1 MSTVINFLTSLSL
14 WGSIV
19 NCLAVIAGASV
30 GLVIKRFIGVGAEGG
45 LMSRISDA
53 LMKGMA
59 LCVLLIGV
67 SGAIK
72 TQNVIIVIV
81 SIAIGAVIG
90 ELCDL
95 NRRVENLGERV
106 EKLTKGKFGNITQ
119 GFVAASLLFCVGA
132 MTIVGSLNSGLLGD
146 HTTLYTKALIDMIAG
161 FVLATTLGIGVAFSS
176 LFVLVFQGTITLF
189 AVWIAPVLSDA
200 AINEMTAVGSLLILA
215 LSLNMLG
222 LTKIKVMNYV
232 PAVFIPIILCL
243 FM

>member
-1 MSTVINFLTSLSL
+1 MSTVINFLTSFSL

-19 NCLAVIAGASV
+19 NCLTVILGAAV
-30 GLVIKRFIGVGAEGG
+30 GLVVKHFIGAGAEGG
-45 LMSRISDA
+45 IMSRISDA

-67 SGAIK
+67 TGAIK
-72 TQNVIIVIV
+72 TNNVIIVII

-95 NRRVENLGERV
+95 NRRVENLGDRV

-146 HTTLYTKALIDMIAG
+146 HTTLYTKALIDMIAA
-161 FVLATTLGIGVAFSS
+161 FVLATTLGVGVAFSS

-189 AVWIAPVLSDA
+189 AAWIAPVLSTA
-200 AINEMTAVGSLLILA
+200 AINEMTAVGSLLIIA

-232 PAVFIPIILCL
+232 PAVFIPIALCL

>member
-1 MSTVINFLTSLSL
+1 MSEIIRFLTSLSL

-19 NCLAVIAGASV
+19 NCLTVIAGASA
-30 GLVIKRFIGVGAEGG
+30 GLFVKYFIGSSADGG
-45 LMSRISDA
+45 VMSRISDA

-67 SGAIK
+67 TGAIK
-72 TQNVIIVIV
+72 TQNVIIVII
-81 SIAIGAVIG
+81 SIAVGAVIG

-95 NRRVENLGERV
+95 NRRVESLGDRV
-106 EKLTKGKFGNITQ
+106 ERMTGGRFGNITQ

-161 FVLATTLGIGVAFSS
+161 FVLATTLGVGVVFSS

-189 AVWIAPVLSDA
+189 AAWIAPVLSDT
-200 AINEMTAVGSLLILA
+200 AINEMTAVGSLLIIA

-232 PAVFIPIILCL
+232 PAVFVPIGLCL